1 MHPPH
6 RDQNLEAALQEA
18 LDGGFSVWAVGDIH
32 GYREEFEVLLG
43 RLQLDE
49 KDMVICIGDLI
60 DRGPDSHG
68 VLSIVSESNR
78 IFSIK
83 GNHELLMSEA
93 LGEDGHREQFWIGRV
108 GGRATLDSMGTSES
122 EKREKAKSWLSFTD
136 ILPTEVILD
145 RFRLSHSGYRADT
158 PLEEQSDEDRLKSRE
173 VFRAT
178 FPLDPKRQIIAG
190 HTPVQMLSNFNV
202 EPPEEGV
209 WRSPVLMDDNRP
221 SAVLI
226 DTGIVLKNPNHRP
239 RISAYD
245 LQTGKIKEVQRINR
259 F

>member
-1 MHPPH
+1 
-6 RDQNLEAALQEA
+6 
-18 LDGGFSVWAVGDIH
+18 
-32 GYREEFEVLLG
+32 
-43 RLQLDE
+43 
-49 KDMVICIGDLI
+49 
-60 DRGPDSHG
+60 
-68 VLSIVSESNR
+68 
-78 IFSIK
+78 
-83 GNHELLMSEA
+83 
-93 LGEDGHREQFWIGRV
+93 
-108 GGRATLDSMGTSES
+108 MGTSES

-136 ILPTEVILD
+136 ILPTEVILN

-245 LQTGKIKEVQRINR
+245 LQTGKIKDVQRINR